1 MAGES
6 VPQNEKRDFYDT
18 FFDRD
23 AAELR
28 TGDKTL
34 KVGTFVTIKKEGF
47 DPEMLYFVT
56 QLLPEEKYKIV
67 SEVGGLGMIFSKDQL
82 VKFDIDTQTFAFKK
96 KTGTV

>member
-34 KVGTFVTIKKEGF
+34 KVGTFVTKRGF
-47 DPEMLYFVT
+47 
-56 QLLPEEKYKIV
+56 
-67 SEVGGLGMIFSKDQL
+67 
-82 VKFDIDTQTFAFKK
+82 
-96 KTGTV
+96 